1 MSVFKKTTTVEAER
15 TISEIAQM
23 LVPRGATAIM
33 TEYDDQRRVTSVS
46 FKMRVG
52 ANDAGFRL
60 PCEWKPVLTL
70 LLEDPK
76 LKSKEKTEDQAV
88 RVAWR
93 IVHAWI
99 EAQMALVDVSMVKM
113 RTVFLPYL
121 VMGDGKTLA
130 EHVEKDPKFL
140 LGDGK

>member
-1 MSVFKKTTTVEAER
+1 MSVFKKTTTIDAER
-15 TISEIAQM
+15 TISEIAKM

-33 TEYDDQRRVTSVS
+33 TEYDDQRRVSAVS

-52 ANDAGFRL
+52 GNDAGFRL

-70 LLEDPK
+70 LQEDPK
-76 LKSKEKTEDQAV
+76 LDRNQKTEEQAI
-88 RVAWR
+88 RTAWR

-130 EHVEKDPKFL
+130 EHVENDPKFL